1 MPGESGS
8 AVSDAIL
15 SVKNVSK
22 RFGSTQAV
30 SDVSLELRAGEI
42 RALVGENGAGK
53 STIVRM
59 ISGATRPDSGAVYV
73 GEERK
78 DFHQPSDA
86 LRAGIATIYQDRALV
101 PTMTV
106 GDNIVLGRERTRAGL
121 LSTREAKS
129 YAREHLA
136 EVGLSLD
143 PGRLVGD
150 LSVAEQQ
157 LVAVA
162 KALSVEAR
170 VFVFDEPTAALTQ
183 EETATLFGVIRDLK
197 ENRYAIMYI
206 SHQLG
211 ELEMFADSAIVL
223 KDGVKV
229 AEVQRAEV
237 REQVLVPLMVGREI
251 DRLFPDI
258 EDPVADKVVMRA
270 EGISIDGAV
279 DSVSVDVHHGE
290 IVGLAGLEGSGKS
303 IVSRALAGALACDTG
318 SVLVNGKRLAG
329 GNVHGALALGVGYI
343 PADRRAAGVIPEF
356 SVRSSLTLAALEKM
370 CRHRLLHPRSERREA
385 MRMMERLEIR
395 TSGIEA
401 PTRTLS
407 GGNQQKTVL
416 GRALLA
422 DATVLICEEPTAGVD
437 VGARAEIYDVL
448 ARLAERG
455 AGIVISSSDALE
467 LIGMCHRILVLSG
480 GVVVREFTKDNVT
493 EEELVRSQF
502 LSSDANVRGAE
513 GPGREG
519 GRRVWS

>member
-1 MPGESGS
+1 MPGENGC
-8 AVSDAIL
+8 AVSDANL

-53 STIVRM
+53 TTIVRM
-59 ISGATRPDSGAVYV
+59 ISGAIRPDSGAVFL

-106 GDNIVLGRERTRAGL
+106 GDNIALGRETTRAGL

-129 YAREHLA
+129 YAHEHLA
-136 EVGLSLD
+136 AIGLSLE

-170 VFVFDEPTAALTQ
+170 VFIFDEPTAALTQ
-183 EETATLFGVIRDLK
+183 EETTTLFSVIRDLK
-197 ENRYAIMYI
+197 ESGYAIMYI
-206 SHQLG
+206 SHQMG
-211 ELEMFADSAIVL
+211 ELEMLADSAIVL

-229 AEVQRAEV
+229 AEVQQAEV
-237 REQVLVPLMVGREI
+237 REQVLVPLMIGREI

-270 EGISIDGAV
+270 EDIGIDGVV
-279 DSVSVDVHHGE
+279 DSVSIDVHHGE
-290 IVGLAGLEGSGKS
+290 IVGLAGLEGSGRS
-303 IVSRALAGALACDTG
+303 TIARALAGALACDTG
-318 SVLVNGKRLAG
+318 SVHVNGKRLAG
-329 GNVHGALALGVGYI
+329 GNVQGALAFGVGYI
-343 PADRRAAGVIPEF
+343 PADRRTAGVIPEF
-356 SVRSSLTLAALEKM
+356 SVKSSLTLAALAKM
-370 CRHRLLHPRSERREA
+370 CRRRLIRPRFERREA
-385 MRMMERLEIR
+385 MRMMERLGIR
-395 TSGIEA
+395 TSSIEA

-422 DATVLICEEPTAGVD
+422 DATVLICDEPTAGVD
-437 VGARAEIYDVL
+437 VGARAEIYGVL
-448 ARLAERG
+448 ARIAERG

-467 LIGMCHRILVLSG
+467 LMGMCHRILVLSEG
-480 GVVVREFTKDNVT
+480 TIVREFTKDNVT

-502 LSSDANVRGAE
+502 LSSHANGGSVD
-513 GPGREG
+513 GPRREG
-519 GRRVWS
+519 GTRVWS